1 MNSFKHFLFLIN
13 PVSGSAKLNWVEILQ
28 TVKPKG
34 YNFEYLVWKEADK
47 KALMIRDINSSDAE
61 VLVAVGGDGTINLLA
76 ELVLQKE
83 KVLGI
88 IPSGSGNGLARH
100 LKIPLDTNKAIS
112 WLLNSEVKKMDVASV
127 NGNHFLCTAGIGF
140 DALIGKDFAKRD
152 STGFWGYVKKV
163 INRVFSYTP
172 EIYRLKI
179 GNSVVEKEAY
189 MITFANA
196 SQFGNNA
203 FIAPQAS
210 VEDGKLNICIMKP
223 FPLIMALPIAFRLF
237 TKSLDK
243 SKYLETLKLSEI
255 NIDRN
260 PGPVHLDGDP
270 YEMNG
275 SLNIKILPKKIKV
288 IY

>member
-1 MNSFKHFLFLIN
+1 MNNFKHILFLIN
-13 PVSGSAKLNWVEILQ
+13 PVSGSAKSNCIEILEQ
-28 TVKPKG
+28 IKPKD
-34 YNFEYLVWKEADK
+34 YHFEYLVWKEANEKDQ
-47 KALMIRDINSSDAE
+47 LIRDINLSEAE
-61 VLVAVGGDGTINLLA
+61 VLVAVGGDGTINFLA
-76 ELVLQKE
+76 ELVLRKD

-100 LKIPLDTNKAIS
+100 LKIPLDKKKAIKR
-112 WLLNSEVKKMDVASV
+112 LLISEVKQIDVASV
-127 NGNHFLCTAGIGF
+127 NGNYFLCTAGVGF
-140 DALIGKDFAKRD
+140 DALIGKEFAKRD

-163 INRVFSYTP
+163 INRVFNYTP
-172 EIYRLKI
+172 EIYRLKF
-179 GNSVVEKEAY
+179 GHSVIEKEAY

-196 SQFGNNA
+196 SQYGNNA

-210 VEDGKLNICIMKP
+210 VKDGKLNICIMKP

-243 SKYLETLKLSEI
+243 SKYLETLTLSEI
-255 NIDRN
+255 SIDRN